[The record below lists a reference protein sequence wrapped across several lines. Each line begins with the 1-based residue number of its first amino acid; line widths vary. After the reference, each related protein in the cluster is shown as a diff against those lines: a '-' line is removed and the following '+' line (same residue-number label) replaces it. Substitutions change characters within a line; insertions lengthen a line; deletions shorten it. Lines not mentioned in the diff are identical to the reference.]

1 MVNFLLGIAIG
12 NFLGFILAGLMVASK
27 DEEKSKDDKEE

>member
-1 MVNFLLGIAIG
+1 MVNFLLGMAIG

-27 DEEKSKDDKEE
+27 DAELKDDKEE

>member
-1 MVNFLLGIAIG
+1 MVNFLLGMAIG

-27 DEEKSKDDKEE
+27 DAESDKEE